1 MKIFVTGGTG
11 FIGSHFLEAALL
23 AGHDVIA
30 LRRPGANARIALTA
44 EPSWIQGELDEVP
57 DELLS
62 GIDAFV
68 HLAAQGV
75 SPQKTDWQ
83 TAFDINVKRSVALLA
98 QAVRAEIPRIVIC
111 GSCFEFGRAAER
123 YDRIPADA
131 PLEPLGPYAASKAAF
146 SMAAESIARQSRS
159 KFSLLRPFNIYGE
172 GQHPNNFWPS
182 LCEAAARGRDFE
194 MTPGNQVRDFIQV
207 GEVAKQFIDEIE
219 RDLGLCTLFE
229 KRNLGSG
236 KSCTLAQFATD
247 WWEQLGARGQLRIGA
262 LAYREDEIMRF
273 VPETD

>member
-11 FIGSHFLEAALL
+11 FIGSHFLGAALS

-30 LRRPGANARIALTA
+30 LRRSGARPRISLTR
-44 EPSWIQGELDEVP
+44 EPSWVDGELDDFP
-57 DELLS
+57 SELLS
-62 GIDAFV
+62 GVDAFV

-83 TAFDINVKRSVALLA
+83 IAFDINVKRSVALLA
-98 QAVRAEIPRIVIC
+98 EVVRSGIPRIVIC

-146 SMAAESIARQSRS
+146 SIAAESIARQSHS

-182 LCEAAARGRDFE
+182 LCDAAVSGRDFE
-194 MTPGNQVRDFIQV
+194 MTPGDQVRDFI
-207 GEVAKQFIDEIE
+207 EVDEIARQFLNEAE
-219 RDLGLCTLFE
+219 REPGSCAAFE

-236 KSCTLAQFATD
+236 TPCTLAQFATS
-247 WWEQLGARGQLRIGA
+247 WWERLGARGRLRIGA
-262 LAYREDEIMRF
+262 LKHRDNEIMRF
-273 VPETD
+273 VPETR